1 MKTLHRFLLAAGL
14 LVLAFTSRA
23 QISGTLTSQQQPL
36 ESISVSL
43 LRAKDS
49 GLVKIALT
57 DKTGQ
62 FQFTNLAAGSY
73 RLSVN
78 SLGYQPYLSRV
89 YPFSGMALSLG
100 SIELPLQAKSL
111 GEVTVSSKKPL
122 VELRADKMAVNVD
135 ASPTNAGNT
144 ALEVLEKSPGVS
156 VDKDGNISLKGK
168 QGVTV
173 LVDGRPSYL
182 SGADLANL
190 LKGMSASQLD
200 QIEIMTNPPARFDA
214 SGNSGVINIKTK
226 KNKTVGFNGSLNL
239 GYGQG
244 VYPKT
249 NGGLNLNYRKN
260 RINLFGSY
268 NYSYRGSYQHFNV
281 TRNVFNQNQALAF
294 TLDQNGY
301 MPDTRSAHSAK
312 AGIDITFSKKTN
324 ASLTLNSFNIAMQ
337 FDNDIRNRILD
348 DKGDLQTLNTGRTYM
363 TPNVS
368 KYNGNFN
375 IQHKLDSTGKELS
388 FDLDYVSYND
398 KHKQQ
403 FQNRF
408 YNAGGTLTAKPDTLQ
423 GNVPSAFEVIAG
435 KLDLVLPFTAKT
447 KLETG
452 IKLSAVSSDNNV
464 RFDSIIIGNPVLDV
478 NRSNYFIYK
487 ENIYAA
493 YASLN
498 TPISKKLS
506 VQAGL
511 RYEYTTGNGHQVT
524 THTSFTKEYG
534 KLFPTLYFTYELNE
548 KHQLNLNY
556 GRRVTRPAYR
566 DMNPFTYI
574 LDRYTN
580 QKGNP
585 NLQPQFSQNIELSHA
600 YNKFLI
606 TTFNYART
614 NDVISDVIETDEIS
628 KTAFLV
634 KKNIATQEQW
644 GFAVNFSK
652 PVNSWLTINTN
663 VLLANN
669 RFKGFV
675 NNAAVDFSST
685 TANFSGSLQ
694 SKLGKGWDAEING
707 FYRTREIEG
716 VSFSK
721 GMGMFSLAVSKSVL
735 NNKGKITLNAR
746 DLFALQQYTGI
757 TKFSTVDAV
766 MNNRWDNR
774 MISLSFNYRFGKTF
788 KTNKRSS
795 GSAAEEQSRIG
806 G

>member
-1 MKTLHRFLLAAGL
+1 MH
-14 LVLAFTSRA
+14 
-23 QISGTLTSQQQPL
+23 
-36 ESISVSL
+36 EH
-43 LRAKDS
+43 
-49 GLVKIALT
+49 
-57 DKTGQ
+57 
-62 FQFTNLAAGSY
+62 
-73 RLSVN
+73 
-78 SLGYQPYLSRV
+78 
-89 YPFSGMALSLG
+89 
-100 SIELPLQAKSL
+100 
-111 GEVTVSSKKPL
+111 GE
-122 VELRADKMAVNVD
+122 
-135 ASPTNAGNT
+135 
-144 ALEVLEKSPGVS
+144 
-156 VDKDGNISLKGK
+156 
-168 QGVTV
+168 
-173 LVDGRPSYL
+173 
-182 SGADLANL
+182 
-190 LKGMSASQLD
+190 
-200 QIEIMTNPPARFDA
+200 
-214 SGNSGVINIKTK
+214 
-226 KNKTVGFNGSLNL
+226 
-239 GYGQG
+239 
-244 VYPKT
+244 
-249 NGGLNLNYRKN
+249 
-260 RINLFGSY
+260 
-268 NYSYRGSYQHFNV
+268 YQHFNV

-464 RFDSIIIGNPVLDV
+464 RFDSIINGNPVLDV

-548 KHQLNLNY
+548 KHQFNLNY

-652 PVNSWLTINTN
+652 PVNSWLTINAN

-707 FYRTREIEG
+707 FYKTREIEG